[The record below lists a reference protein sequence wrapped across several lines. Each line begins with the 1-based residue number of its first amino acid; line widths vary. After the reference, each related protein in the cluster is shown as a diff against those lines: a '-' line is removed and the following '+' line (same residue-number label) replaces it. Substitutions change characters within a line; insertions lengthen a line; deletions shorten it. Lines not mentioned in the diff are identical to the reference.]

1 MKYPLAIT
9 DRLID
14 TYGSHIALGYD
25 IMCAFNVTLACSSIG
40 DKARD
45 AGLFGVVP
53 SFHGYAHNH
62 GCQLDW
68 HPLYNEGIGL
78 EDFEECERTF
88 SKSNELAV
96 VTRFS
101 TQYHRH
107 QEINEFLFHH
117 DLDKYM
123 TSGLY

>member
-14 TYGSHIALGYD
+14 MYGSHIALGYD
-25 IMCAFNVTLACSSIG
+25 IMCAFNVTLASSSIG

-53 SFHGYAHNH
+53 SFHGYAHNR

-68 HPLYNEGIGL
+68 HPLYSEGIGL
-78 EDFEECERTF
+78 EDFEECEWTF
-88 SKSNELAV
+88 SKSNELAA

-101 TQYHRH
+101 TQYHHH
-107 QEINEFLFHH
+107 QEINQFLFYH
-117 DLDKYM
+117 DLDKYV